1 TKKKILSTP
10 QITKTMKNEGS
21 NYQQQLDKIFSPGD
35 LWKHRTLR
43 TLFDPFSTEY
53 KHTTMD
59 EKTSILKTIL
69 DNGLSLKAIIPAYKD
84 FYKQENKPDVVDALE
99 DGLVRILEAVLER

>member
-1 TKKKILSTP
+1 
-10 QITKTMKNEGS
+10 M

-43 TLFDPFSTEY
+43 TLFDPYSTEY
-53 KHTTMD
+53 LYTTMD

-69 DNGLSLKAIIPAYKD
+69 GNGLSLKAIISAYKD
-84 FYKQENKPDVVDALE
+84 FYIQENKPDVADALE
-99 DGLVRILEAVLER
+99 DGLVGVLEEVLK

>member
-1 TKKKILSTP
+1 
-10 QITKTMKNEGS
+10 M

-43 TLFDPFSTEY
+43 TLFDPYSTEY
-53 KHTTMD
+53 QYTTMD

-69 DNGLSLKAIIPAYKD
+69 DNGLSLKVLTVGYKD
-84 FYKQENKPDVVDALE
+84 FYIQENKPDVADALE
-99 DGLVRILEAVLER
+99 DGLVGVLEEVLK

>member
-1 TKKKILSTP
+1 
-10 QITKTMKNEGS
+10 M

-43 TLFDPFSTEY
+43 TLFDPYSTEY
-53 KHTTMD
+53 QYTTMD

-69 DNGLSLKAIIPAYKD
+69 DKGISLKVLIAAYKD
-84 FYKQENKPDVVDALE
+84 FYIQENKPDVADTLE
-99 DGLVRILEAVLER
+99 DGLVMVLEEVLK

>member
-1 TKKKILSTP
+1 
-10 QITKTMKNEGS
+10 M

-43 TLFDPFSTEY
+43 TLFDPYSTEY
-53 KHTTMD
+53 QHTTMD

-69 DNGLSLKAIIPAYKD
+69 NNGISLKALIGAYKD
-84 FYKQENKPDVVDALE
+84 FYRKENKPDVADALE
-99 DGLVRILEAVLER
+99 DGLVMVLEEVLKD